1 MTISARR
8 KGKDGE
14 LEIAE
19 FLRERGF
26 PHARRGQ
33 QFSGRGDS
41 PDVVGVPGVH
51 VEVKRVEKGN
61 LYDWMAQ
68 AKRDAKAGNIPV
80 VMHRRS
86 RQDWVAILP
95 LYQFLKMVRAV
106 EGRLW

>member
-1 MTISARR
+1 MTINSRQ
-8 KGKDGE
+8 KGKVGE
-14 LEIAE
+14 LEIDE
-19 FLRERGF
+19 FLGEHGF
-26 PHARRGQ
+26 PRARRGQ
-33 QFSGRGDS
+33 QFSGLGDS

-51 VEVKRVEKGN
+51 VEVKRVEKGT

-95 LYQFLKMVRAV
+95 LDEFLKMVRAV

>member
-1 MTISARR
+1 MTINSRQ
-8 KGKDGE
+8 KGKVGE

-19 FLRERGF
+19 FLREHGF
-26 PHARRGQ
+26 PGARRGQ
-33 QFSGRGDS
+33 QFSGLGDS

-68 AKRDAKAGNIPV
+68 AKRDAKEGNIPV

-95 LYQFLKMVRAV
+95 LDEFLKMVRAV